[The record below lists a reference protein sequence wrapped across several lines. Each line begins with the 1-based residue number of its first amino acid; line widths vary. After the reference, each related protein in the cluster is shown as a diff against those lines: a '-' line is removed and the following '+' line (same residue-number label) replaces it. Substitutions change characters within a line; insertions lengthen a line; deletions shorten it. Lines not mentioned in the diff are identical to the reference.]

1 MDDYLL
7 KYRYLVINLYLFTY
21 NILDYFVIQVI
32 VLCYNISNVV
42 FVRDEIKIMDFSTI
56 NTLWKMDMK

>member
-7 KYRYLVINLYLFTY
+7 KSRYLVINLDSFTY

-32 VLCYNISNVV
+32 LSCYNISNVI
-42 FVRDEIKIMDFSTI
+42 FVRDELKITDFSTI
-56 NTLWKMDMK
+56 NTL

>member
-7 KYRYLVINLYLFTY
+7 KCRYLVINLYLFTY

-42 FVRDEIKIMDFSTI
+42 FVRDEIKIMNFSTI
-56 NTLWKMDMK
+56 NTL